1 MTKEVFD
8 ISTEIHE
15 RKYQYEGETKDGTFR
30 RVAKQLA
37 SKEKDKE
44 YWEEAFYTILSKLEF
59 IPGGRILTNAGT
71 TRKNATMFNCYVM
84 NDLPDSMDG
93 IFETVRE
100 AALTQQMGGGVG
112 FNFSTLRP
120 KGAWVEGCESE
131 SSGPISFMNVFDATC
146 RTIMSAGNRR
156 GAQMGVLNIDHPDI
170 EEFIEAKRGN
180 QALQMFNISVGVS
193 DKFMEAL
200 RNKADWDLVFDGKVY
215 KTVKAVELW
224 DKIIK
229 ATYDYA
235 EPGVLFL
242 DRINKMNNLWFIE
255 DLKATNPCGEQPLPP
270 YGACLLGAINL
281 TKFVLN
287 PFTDRARID
296 FTNLTDTIKV
306 AVRMLDNVIENSE
319 FPLEK
324 QKQEAFDKRRLGL
337 GVTGL
342 ANMLA
347 MLQSTYGS
355 EESIDRIDDL
365 MDFFT
370 NMAYSA
376 SCNLAEEKGSFLLLD
391 REKYVQSE
399 FIKGLDEEIT
409 EKIMANGIRN
419 SHLTTIA
426 PTGTTSMFAG
436 NVSSGLEPVFALSY
450 DRKIRN
456 GQEGDESTYEMVDY
470 GLLKYRE
477 IAGDDK
483 DLPDYF
489 VTTADITPQQ
499 HIDVQATIQRW
510 IDSSTSKTINVP
522 TDFPF
527 EDFKDIY
534 TSAYEKGLKGC
545 TTFRPSDHIQGVI
558 SIKEEEEKVE
568 EKEVKKEITTKR
580 PQVLVGHTYKLK
592 SPQHGS
598 LYVTINDKVDDEGV
612 VRPYEMFIN
621 TKKLQH
627 VAWTSGMTRLI
638 SAVFRHDRDPSYI
651 VDELKTIFDP
661 TGGYYAEGKYMNSL
675 IAHIGCTIEKHLKEI
690 CFLEDDKP
698 QVFEKD
704 ENVEI
709 EKVDDSLFE
718 YCPEC
723 NEKALLNNGGCM
735 TCQQCG
741 FSKCG

>member
-1 MTKEVFD
+1 MTKETFD
-8 ISTEIHE
+8 ISKEIFE
-15 RKYQYEGETKDGTFR
+15 RKYQYNNETLE
-30 RVAKQLA
+30 QLWSRIA
-37 SKEKDKE
+37 ENISSKEE
-44 YWEEAFYTILSKLEF
+44 SQEFWQGEFYSILEDFKF
-59 IPGGRILTNAGT
+59 IPGGRIITNAGT
-71 TRKNATMFNCYVM
+71 NRTSATLFNCYVM
-84 NDLPDSMDG
+84 NDIPDDMDG
-93 IFETVRE
+93 IFNTIRE
-100 AALTQQMGGGVG
+100 SALTQKMGGGVG
-112 FNFSTLRP
+112 YNFSTLRP
-120 KGAWVEGCESE
+120 NGSYIKGCESE
-131 SSGPISFMNVFDATC
+131 SSGPISFMGIFDATC
-146 RTIMSAGNRR
+146 KTIMSAGNRR

-180 QALQMFNISVGVS
+180 EALQMFNISVGVS

-200 RNKADWDLVFDGKVY
+200 RNKEDWDLVFDGKVY
-215 KTVKAVELW
+215 KTVKAVDLW

-242 DRINKMNNLWFIE
+242 DRINKMNNLWYIE

-287 PFTDRARID
+287 PFTEIASID
-296 FTNLTDTIKV
+296 WERLEETIKV

-324 QKQEAFDKRRLGL
+324 QKQEALDKRRLGL
-337 GVTGL
+337 GITGL

-347 MLQSTYGS
+347 MLRSTYGS
-355 EESIDRIDDL
+355 DESIEITDDL
-365 MDFFT
+365 MEFFT
-370 NMAYSA
+370 NKAYNTSID
-376 SCNLAEEKGSFLLLD
+376 LAEEKGAFPLLNK
-391 REKYVQSE
+391 EEYVKSD
-399 FIKGLDEEIT
+399 FIKGLDDCIADDIL
-409 EKIMANGIRN
+409 KYGIRN

-456 GQEGDESTYEMVDY
+456 GQEGDETTYEMVDY

-477 IAGDDK
+477 IVGEDK
-483 DLPDYF
+483 ELPSYF

-558 SIKEEEEKVE
+558 SVKEEKKEEE
-568 EKEVKKEITTKR
+568 KEIKKEITTKR
-580 PQVLVGHTYKLK
+580 PDVLVGHTYKLK

-621 TKKLQH
+621 TKKLQN
-627 VAWTSGMTRLI
+627 VAWTSAMTRLI

-651 VDELKTIFDP
+651 VDELKPIFDP
-661 TGGYYAEGKYMNSL
+661 TGGYYADGRYMNSL
-675 IAHIGCTIEKHLKEI
+675 IAHIGYTIEKHLKEI
-690 CFLEDDKP
+690 CFLEDDAP
-698 QVFEKD
+698 QVFEKED
-704 ENVEI
+704 EVEV

-723 NEKALLNNGGCM
+723 NEKALLNNGGCY

>member
-15 RKYQYEGETKDGTFR
+15 RKYQYKNETKDGTFR

-37 SKEKDKE
+37 SKEKKSNF
-44 YWEEAFYTILSKLEF
+44 WEAEFYGVLSNFDF
-59 IPGGRILTNAGT
+59 IPAGRILTNAGT

-84 NDLPDSMDG
+84 KDLPDSMDG

-131 SSGPISFMNVFDATC
+131 SSGPLSFMNVFDATC

-170 EEFIEAKRGN
+170 EDFIEAKRGN
-180 QALQMFNISVGVS
+180 EALQMFNISVGVS
-193 DKFMEAL
+193 DKFMETL
-200 RNKADWDLVFDGKVY
+200 RNKGDWDLVFDGKVY

-229 ATYDYA
+229 STYDYA

-255 DLKATNPCGEQPLPP
+255 DLKSTNPCGEQPLPP

-281 TKFVLN
+281 TKFVLE
-287 PFTDRARID
+287 PFTEVAKID
-296 FTNLTDTIKV
+296 WGHLGETIKI
-306 AVRMLDNVIENSE
+306 AVRLLDNVIENSE

-324 QKQEAFDKRRLGL
+324 QRQEAIDKRRLGL
-337 GVTGL
+337 GITGL

-347 MLQSTYGS
+347 MLGVTYGS
-355 EESIDRIDDL
+355 EESVELIDDL
-365 MDFFT
+365 MENFT
-370 NMAYSA
+370 TDVYHTSID
-376 SCNLAEEKGSFLLLD
+376 LAEEKGSFPLLNK
-391 REKYVQSE
+391 EKYVQSK
-399 FIKGLDEEIT
+399 FIQSLDVEIS
-409 EKIMANGIRN
+409 ERIMESGIRN

-456 GQEGDESTYEMVDY
+456 GQEGDESVFEMVDY

-477 IAGDDK
+477 AVEDDK
-483 DLPDYF
+483 ELPSYF

-534 TSAYEKGLKGC
+534 TSAYERGLKGC
-545 TTFRPSDHIQGVI
+545 TTFRPSEHIQGVI
-558 SIKEEEEKVE
+558 SVKEEKKVE

-580 PQVLVGHTYKLK
+580 PDILSGQTYKLK

-621 TKKLQH
+621 TKKLQN
-627 VAWTSGMTRLI
+627 VAWTSAMTRLI

-651 VDELKTIFDP
+651 VDELKPIFDP
-661 TGGYYAEGKYMNSL
+661 TGGYYADGRYMNSL
-675 IAHIGCTIEKHLKEI
+675 IAHIGYTIEKHLKEI
-690 CFLEDDKP
+690 CFLEDDAP
-698 QVFEKD
+698 QAFEK
-704 ENVEI
+704 ESGVEI

-718 YCPEC
+718 YCLEC
-723 NEKALLNNGGCM
+723 NEKALLNNGGCY

-741 FSKCG
+741 YSKCG

>member
-1 MTKEVFD
+1 MKKEIFD

-15 RKYQYEGETKDGTFR
+15 RKYQYKNETKDGTFR

-37 SKEKDKE
+37 SKEE
-44 YWEEAFYTILSKLEF
+44 LSAYWEEEFYQVMVDFDF
-59 IPGGRILTNAGT
+59 IPAGRILTNAGT

-100 AALTQQMGGGVG
+100 SALTQQMGGGVG

-131 SSGPISFMNVFDATC
+131 SSGPLSFMSVFDATC

-170 EEFIEAKRGN
+170 EDFIEAKRGN
-180 QALQMFNISVGVS
+180 KTLEMFNISVGVS
-193 DKFMEAL
+193 DKFMETL
-200 RNKADWDLVFDGKVY
+200 RDKGDWDLVFAGKVY

-229 ATYDYA
+229 STYDYA

-281 TKFVLN
+281 TKFVLD
-287 PFTDRARID
+287 PFTEVAKID
-296 FTNLTDTIKV
+296 WKKLSETINV
-306 AVRMLDNVIENSE
+306 AVRLLDNVIENSE

-324 QKQEAFDKRRLGL
+324 QRQEALDKRRLGL

-342 ANMLA
+342 ANMLM
-347 MLQSTYGS
+347 MLRSTYGS
-355 EESIDRIDDL
+355 DESIEIIDDL
-365 MDFFT
+365 MGFFT
-370 NMAYSA
+370 NETYSA
-376 SCNLAEEKGSFLLLD
+376 SIDLAEEKGSFPLLD
-391 REKYVQSE
+391 KEKYVQSK
-399 FIKGLDEEIT
+399 FIQSLDIEIS
-409 EKIMANGIRN
+409 ERIMENGIRN

-456 GQEGDESTYEMVDY
+456 GQEGDESTLEMVDY

-477 IAGDDK
+477 FAGYDAE
-483 DLPDYF
+483 LPSYF

-534 TSAYEKGLKGC
+534 TTAYESGLKGC
-545 TTFRPSDHIQGVI
+545 TTFRPSEHIQGVI
-558 SIKEEEEKVE
+558 TIKEDDKKDDLVE
-568 EKEVKKEITTKR
+568 EKKGAIEKR
-580 PQVLVGHTYKLK
+580 PKVLVGHTYKLK
-592 SPQHGS
+592 SPHHGS
-598 LYVTINDKVDDEGV
+598 LYVTINDKVDGDF
-612 VRPYEMFIN
+612 VRPYEIFIN
-621 TKKLQH
+621 TKKLQN
-627 VAWTSGMTRLI
+627 VAWTSAMTRLI

-651 VDELKTIFDP
+651 VKELKTIFDP
-661 TGGYYAEGKYMNSL
+661 VGGYFADGKYQNSL
-675 IAHIGCTIEKHLKEI
+675 IAHIGCTIEQHLKDI
-690 CFLEDDKP
+690 CYLEDE
-698 QVFEKD
+698 VLVEVKD
-704 ENVEI
+704 DVSI

-718 YCPEC
+718 ICPEC